1 MRASAARDKIALFA
15 AITGGPLFGFLV
27 TEFGR
32 TGRRG
37 IFLAAPYVFLFI
49 PVVVLLSERLKI
61 LVWQASVFSFAT
73 YVLAWNLRLQKISF
87 DRGGAGLSFLQI
99 LFVIWAAST
108 IFSAPVPIYFSLR
121 RIERPYRYYAVT
133 GVTITGIV
141 LWWLLKV
148 IVG

>member
-1 MRASAARDKIALFA
+1 VHILARDKIALIA
-15 AITGGPLFGFLV
+15 AITRGPLFGFLA
-27 TEFGR
+27 TEFNR
-32 TGRRG
+32 TYHRG
-37 IFLAAPYVFLFI
+37 IFLAALFVFLFI
-49 PVVVLLSERLKI
+49 PAVVLLSERFKI

-87 DRGGAGLSFLQI
+87 NRDGAGLSFLQI
-99 LFVIWAAST
+99 LFVIWTAGT

-121 RIERPYRYYAVT
+121 RIERPYRYYAVA

-148 IVG
+148 LAG